1 MTVSGYRVAAYIT
14 AYEEPKAIETCV
26 AAIQNQSIL
35 VENIFI
41 VDNSRRHPITW
52 QDRGK
57 IWVEYRPENIGVSG
71 GVRRGLE
78 WAIEGGYDFLWA
90 FDQDSVPAGNCLE
103 RLLQTY
109 KSESKPECPIGIVGP
124 TAIDPRTNW
133 VIEGSVFER
142 DAFLPRHPPS
152 STEPY
157 ECDAPITS
165 GSLISLK
172 AAKMTAPP
180 RDDLFID
187 GIDMDYGLRLKLK
200 GFRNLIVPDAILYH
214 QFGNPIQGRFGK
226 RDIFLQKYPPL
237 RHYYICRNHTYLALH
252 YARGWHRASSIL
264 RRLKY
269 MAHTMILVGMY
280 DPEPKSLK
288 LWACLL
294 GTFHGIVGRLGKV
307 WQ

>member
-1 MTVSGYRVAAYIT
+1 MNSYRVAAYIT

-35 VENIFI
+35 VEKIFI
-41 VDNSRRHPITW
+41 LDNSRRHPISW
-52 QDRGK
+52 PDGEK

-71 GVRRGLE
+71 GLRRGLE

-90 FDQDSVPAGNCLE
+90 FDQDSVPAANCLE
-103 RLLQTY
+103 RLLETY
-109 KSESKPECPIGIVGP
+109 KSESKPECQIGIVGP

-133 VIEGSVFER
+133 VIEGAVFAR

-152 STEPY
+152 STDPY

-172 AAKMTAPP
+172 AAQMISPP
-180 RDDLFID
+180 RADLFID

-200 GFRNLIVPDAILYH
+200 GFRNLIVPDGILYH
-214 QFGNPIQGRFGK
+214 QFGNPIRGRFFQ

-237 RHYYICRNHTYLALH
+237 RHYYICRNHTYLAIH
-252 YARGWHRASSIL
+252 YARGWHRGSSVL

-269 MAHTMILVGMY
+269 MAHTMILVGLY

-288 LWACLL
+288 LWACLI
-294 GTFHGIVGRLGKV
+294 GTFHGIVGKLGKV